1 MVNTKTIGG
10 MASIFLSSLWMFLAL
25 YVIHGLDFE
34 KYFMT
39 VIILGLL
46 AVVLPLAGWIVGIKT
61 IASA

>member
-10 MASIFLSSLWMFLAL
+10 MASIFLSSLGMFLSL
-25 YVIHGLDFE
+25 YIIHGLNFE

-46 AVVLPLAGWIVGIKT
+46 AVALPLAGWIFGIKT